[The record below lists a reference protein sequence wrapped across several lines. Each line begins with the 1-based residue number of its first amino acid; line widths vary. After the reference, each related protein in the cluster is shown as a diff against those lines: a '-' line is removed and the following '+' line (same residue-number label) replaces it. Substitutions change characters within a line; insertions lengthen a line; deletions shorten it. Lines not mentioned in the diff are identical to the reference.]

1 VLRLARHGTAAAHCP
16 LPKGVFEW
24 RGILA
29 LVGGLAMLIG
39 WGDVKG
45 SLKNV
50 CIRFSGCLCGFGQS
64 VRQPENVGAMGG
76 VWSGGGALPK
86 EG

>member
-1 VLRLARHGTAAAHCP
+1 
-16 LPKGVFEW
+16 
-24 RGILA
+24 
-29 LVGGLAMLIG
+29 MLIG